1 MHALHPRNLFAL
13 FCLLLLTAS
22 AAAATPANHDALMT
36 DGEYRKAFEAY
47 STTEQEAGER
57 LDAQDFAAVQKVVQ
71 AEMAEWAEMEIS
83 AGSSETEAW
92 SNAYATG
99 RDSLNRELMWDW
111 LRRHPEGVQGFY
123 RMQSKTFDGWMTV
136 RKEKNADMYAVHIV
150 ASQKST
156 PFNSGELDG
165 VSRLKDNSMQ
175 VADQSDEKNPVQIAF
190 HGETATIV
198 EPEAFKKREPWAPVS
213 ALTVT
218 SYVKRNS
225 RKKTFLRKREN
236 V

>member
-13 FCLLLLTAS
+13 VCLLLLTAS

-47 STTEQEAGER
+47 STTDQEAGKR

-99 RDSLNRELMWDW
+99 RDSLNSELMWDW
-111 LRRHPEGVQGFY
+111 LRR
-123 RMQSKTFDGWMTV
+123 
-136 RKEKNADMYAVHIV
+136 
-150 ASQKST
+150 
-156 PFNSGELDG
+156 
-165 VSRLKDNSMQ
+165 LK
-175 VADQSDEKNPVQIAF
+175 AF
-190 HGETATIV
+190 RDFTGCRARPLTAG
-198 EPEAFKKREPWAPVS
+198 
-213 ALTVT
+213 
-218 SYVKRNS
+218 
-225 RKKTFLRKREN
+225 
-236 V
+236 